1 MIINKVYRLK
11 QDVEVAKNMSL
22 PSGQEIEIVQN
33 VVYINGNLVPPNFQ
47 DLFLNFVINN
57 LNLFQDDTREW

>member
-1 MIINKVYRLK
+1 MIKNKVYRLK
-11 QDVEVAKNMSL
+11 QDVEVAKGMSL

-33 VVYINGNLVPPNFQ
+33 VVYINGNLVPPSFQ

-57 LNLFQDDTREW
+57 PNLFQDDTREW

>member
-1 MIINKVYRLK
+1 MIKNKVYRLK
-11 QDVEVAKNMSL
+11 QDVEVAKGMSL

-47 DLFLNFVINN
+47 DLFLNFIINN
-57 LNLFQDDTREW
+57 PNLFQDDTREW

>member
-1 MIINKVYRLK
+1 MIKNKVYRLK
-11 QDVEVAKNMSL
+11 QDVEVAKGMSL

-47 DLFLNFVINN
+47 DLFLNFVVNN
-57 LNLFQDDTREW
+57 QNLFQDDTREW

>member
-1 MIINKVYRLK
+1 MIKNKVYRLK
-11 QDVEVAKNMSL
+11 QDVEVAKGMSL

-57 LNLFQDDTREW
+57 PNLFQDDTREW